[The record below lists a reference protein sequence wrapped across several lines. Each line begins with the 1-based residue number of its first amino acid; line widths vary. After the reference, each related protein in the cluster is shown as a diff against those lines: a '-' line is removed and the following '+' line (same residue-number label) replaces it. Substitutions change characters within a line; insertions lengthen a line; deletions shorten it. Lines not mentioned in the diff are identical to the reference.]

1 MVGVLPGVV
10 DEAFAEVGDG
20 EAVGGF
26 EDLERG
32 GFERG
37 EAGVGFE
44 DFCGAVVFGFDPG
57 HGFVA
62 VDVFEPE
69 VFVGWEMA
77 GWLGRW
83 FGRVRAG
90 IA

>member
-26 EDLERG
+26 EDLEGG

-44 DFCGAVVFGFDPG
+44 DFGGALVLGFDPG
-57 HGFVA
+57 HGLVA
-62 VDVFEPE
+62 VDVFEPD
-69 VFVGWEMA
+69 VFVGWEI
-77 GWLGRW
+77 GLSWRW
-83 FGRVRAG
+83 FGRVRTE